1 MCGSPIIRAGSGDLR
16 CAARAGVFSKVQYR
30 IGRPRESA
38 ARVIV
43 ISTQNSTSPVARAFC
58 GAHSVRR
65 ERDLAPGFGKVMGVV
80 AELDVMGD
88 SLCESG
94 RSKRPALNVRHDH
107 PAAPWAFSGYSR
119 DDMSQVKGRTLS

>member
-1 MCGSPIIRAGSGDLR
+1 MAQNGIAELDLGGAGS
-16 CAARAGVFSKVQYR
+16 S
-30 IGRPRESA
+30 
-38 ARVIV
+38 
-43 ISTQNSTSPVARAFC
+43 STMPQKQNPVAPSVLVALARHTAGQTAILH
-58 GAHSVRR
+58 GAEMHRHQ
-65 ERDLAPGFGKVMGVV
+65 RDGAAWFTEWMCLPKIVLGVV